1 MVCET
6 KYTSNFDDIPLDLG
20 LFVNM
25 KMLLINIA
33 SVISLLGGVQVTLK
47 HRINVLS
54 IDNIKKWNFKMMLLK
69 YYVEKLRKAI

>member
-6 KYTSNFDDIPLDLG
+6 KYTSNFDDTPLDLG